1 MRVHS
6 NLKWIIGVLLISLSS
21 VILGQ
26 EKSKTVIADQ
36 LYAEYK
42 EKGIDQSLK
51 KYQKI
56 NTEKEYT
63 GINEPL
69 NVLGYK
75 LMLEDKDM
83 DAAKKVFQAQINEY
97 SNEANPYD
105 SYADLMLEMG
115 NKDEAK
121 ENLQKSID
129 IAHKNELD
137 HDDEIFEASKTKLAK
152 LENKHRIFDFMVGDY
167 TVDIS
172 NFKDGEITSTNTIH
186 SSSSF
191 DENGNILT
199 VNFYNQGK
207 NPVTKRILVYDA
219 MEERYDMAF
228 ISPVDPLGIRISHLK
243 VKEVGDNKVE
253 LLETYVDRKGKEH
266 KSRHEVMK
274 NSDNAIEWIVFERE
288 ADTDK
293 WKKSTVQNYS
303 KTM

>member
-6 NLKWIIGVLLISLSS
+6 NLKWILGVLLISLSS
-21 VILGQ
+21 IILGQ
-26 EKSKTVIADQ
+26 EKSETTLSDK
-36 LYAEYK
+36 LYTEYK

-51 KYQKI
+51 KYQKL
-56 NTEKEYT
+56 NTEKEYI

-83 DAAKKVFQAQINEY
+83 DAAKKVFQAQIKEY
-97 SNEANPYD
+97 STEANPYD

-129 IAHKNELD
+129 IAHKNNLD
-137 HDDEIFEASKTKLAK
+137 HDDEIFEASKTKLAI

-172 NFKDGEITSTNTIH
+172 NFKEDEVTSTNTLH

-219 MEERYDMAF
+219 VEERYDMAF

-253 LLETYVDRKGKEH
+253 LLETYTDRKGKEH

>member
-6 NLKWIIGVLLISLSS
+6 NLKWIIGVMLISLSS

-26 EKSKTVIADQ
+26 EKSETSISDK
-36 LYAEYK
+36 LYTEYK

-51 KYQKI
+51 KYEKL

-63 GINEPL
+63 GVSEPL

-75 LMLEDKDM
+75 LMLEEKDLQ
-83 DAAKKVFQAQINEY
+83 AAKKVFEAQIKEY

-115 NKDEAK
+115 DKEKAK
-121 ENLQKSID
+121 ENLQKSLD
-129 IAHKNELD
+129 IAHKTEMD
-137 HDDEIFEASKTKLAK
+137 HDDQIFRASKTKLAK

-172 NFKDGEITSTNTIH
+172 SYEDEKVTSTNKIK

-199 VNFYNQGK
+199 VNFYNQGQ
-207 NPVTKRILVYDA
+207 NPVAKRIIVYDA

-228 ISPVDPLGIRISHLK
+228 ISPIDPLGIRVSHIK
-243 VKEVGDNKVE
+243 VKELGDNKVE
-253 LLETYVDRKGKEH
+253 LIETYVDRKGKEH
-266 KSRHEVMK
+266 KSRHEVVK
-274 NSDNAIEWIVFERE
+274 NSDNAVEWVVFERE
-288 ADTDK
+288 KDSDK
-293 WKKSTVQNYS
+293 WEKSTVQNYS
-303 KTM
+303 KGM